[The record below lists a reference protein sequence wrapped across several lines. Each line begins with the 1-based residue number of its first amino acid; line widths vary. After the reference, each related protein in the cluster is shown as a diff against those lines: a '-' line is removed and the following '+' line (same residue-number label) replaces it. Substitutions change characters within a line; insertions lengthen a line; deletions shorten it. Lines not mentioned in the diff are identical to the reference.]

1 MRRGDRASR
10 EKCPHYVHGIHTQ
23 SCAEHMRHR
32 LRRTR
37 HLEMGAGWDTEA
49 QGEASTSTGNSERRF
64 NQLLK
69 EEEEEGGG
77 EMGFRELGSRWT
89 GSDNIQEQI

>member
-77 EMGFRELGSRWT
+77 RDGV
-89 GSDNIQEQI
+89 